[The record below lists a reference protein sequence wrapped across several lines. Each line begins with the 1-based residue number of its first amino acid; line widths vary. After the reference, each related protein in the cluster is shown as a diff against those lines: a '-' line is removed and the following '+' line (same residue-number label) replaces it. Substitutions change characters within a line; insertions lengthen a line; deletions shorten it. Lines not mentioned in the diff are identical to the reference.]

1 MDKHLS
7 DYNIILV
14 NLDGLRQDKIEFCDH
29 LNSLKEKSIYF
40 PNMITVSPYTLSAH
54 HSIITGLYPSQH
66 GIDSYYHMFRFKK
79 TLVTIPELLKR
90 ANYFTRC
97 DIQLETLMTR
107 KGFDEYNVFDEHT
120 VDYKTRH
127 RNLLKDISKHDK
139 FFLFLQYSKLHT
151 YLVSEVM
158 SKTEKNSN
166 DDEYFQNIQANESR
180 FVSHLKECDDV
191 IGNIMSTLDEL
202 KLLDKTIVIVTAD
215 HGTSFGEKKGEKF
228 YGTFVYDY
236 TIKVFCT
243 MYIPNETHQVVQN
256 QCSSIDIFP
265 TIAEI
270 AGLNLG
276 DDCNNVLGKSLF
288 NFIRGLENDDREVF
302 VETGGLHGPWPSP
315 KQHNVFC
322 VRKNNKKLIY
332 NDTPA
337 TWEFYDLKNDPK
349 EVNNIHDENSQDV
362 IEFKN
367 RLLDHLKILQ
377 IKTKLT
383 PDIV

>member
-79 TLVTIPELLKR
+79 NLVTIPELLKR

-166 DDEYFQNIQANESR
+166 DDEYFNNIQANESR

-202 KLLDKTIVIVTAD
+202 QLLDKTIVIVTAD

-236 TIKVFCT
+236 TIKVFCI

-270 AGLNLG
+270 VGLNLG

-288 NFIRGLENDDREVF
+288 NFIHGLENDDREVF

-332 NDTPA
+332 NDTPE